1 MNKNKNLIACAL
13 LITPD
18 TNLIE
23 TLYDMGHVYPGSAI
37 LVNLM
42 EHIISEQFDH
52 VAIPRLGPLRIKI
65 KPVTQNVKCKA
76 LIKIW

>member
-1 MNKNKNLIACAL
+1 MIFQVCHDFQSLWEPWL
-13 LITPD
+13 FITPD

-52 VAIPRLGPLRIKI
+52 VAITRLGPLRIKI
-65 KPVTQNVKCKA
+65 KPA
-76 LIKIW
+76 IKNMKD

>member
-1 MNKNKNLIACAL
+1 MF
-13 LITPD
+13 ITPD

-42 EHIISEQFDH
+42 EHIISEKFDH
-52 VAIPRLGPLRIKI
+52 VAIPCLGPLRIKI
-65 KPVTQNVKCKA
+65 KPATQNGKGKA
-76 LIKIW
+76 